1 MGALQKLHLS
11 MPSQT
16 SPQTNHHSTASP
28 KMAIQQ
34 RTSGIFSRV
43 QSLVDNYIVTP
54 SAREKYYN
62 SISTFAQEQPLL
74 FTFLL
79 FQLILSFSLGVLF
92 LSLITAL
99 LFSLFWIGVALLV
112 LVPTLFITVSLAI
125 VVWVWA
131 VSSFL
136 VARWVYNVVPVS
148 VKGRTEVALPNGKVA
163 VVEKTGEGYGDVK
176 GEVRM

>member
-1 MGALQKLHLS
+1 MG
-11 MPSQT
+11 
-16 SPQTNHHSTASP
+16 
-28 KMAIQQ
+28 Q

-79 FQLILSFSLGVLF
+79 FQLILSFTPIALFPSFSLGVLF

-99 LFSLFWIGVALLV
+99 LFSLFWIGVALL
-112 LVPTLFITVSLAI
+112 PTLFITVSLAI

-136 VARWVYNVVPVS
+136 VARWVYNV
-148 VKGRTEVALPNGKVA
+148 
-163 VVEKTGEGYGDVK
+163 
-176 GEVRM
+176 

>member
-1 MGALQKLHLS
+1 
-11 MPSQT
+11 MPSRT
-16 SPQTNHHSTASP
+16 SPSSSPNSTASP
-28 KMAIQQ
+28 TMAIQQ

-43 QSLVDNYIVTP
+43 QSLVDNYVVTP

-62 SISTFAQEQPLL
+62 NISTFAHDQPIL

-79 FQLILSFSLGVLF
+79 TQFLLSSTPILLFASFSLGILF
-92 LSLITAL
+92 LSLISAL

-125 VVWVWA
+125 LVWVWA

-136 VARWVYNVVPVS
+136 VARWVYNTVPVS
-148 VKGRTEVALPNGKVA
+148 VSGRTEVALPNGRTA
-163 VVEKTGEGYGDVK
+163 VVEKTGEGFGDFK
-176 GEVRM
+176 GEVKG

>member
-1 MGALQKLHLS
+1 
-11 MPSQT
+11 
-16 SPQTNHHSTASP
+16 
-28 KMAIQQ
+28 MAIQQ

-79 FQLILSFSLGVLF
+79 SQLILSFTPIALFLSFSLGVLF

-148 VKGRTEVALPNGKVA
+148 VKGMTEVALPNGKVA

>member
-1 MGALQKLHLS
+1 MGHLS

-79 FQLILSFSLGVLF
+79 FQLILSFTPIALFLSFSLGVLF

-99 LFSLFWIGVALLV
+99 LFALLDRRRA
-112 LVPTLFITVSLAI
+112 PR
-125 VVWVWA
+125 
-131 VSSFL
+131 
-136 VARWVYNVVPVS
+136 ARPY
-148 VKGRTEVALPNGKVA
+148 AL
-163 VVEKTGEGYGDVK
+163 
-176 GEVRM
+176 

>member
-1 MGALQKLHLS
+1 
-11 MPSQT
+11 
-16 SPQTNHHSTASP
+16 
-28 KMAIQQ
+28 MAIQQ

-62 SISTFAQEQPLL
+62 NISTFAHEQPLL
-74 FTFLL
+74 FRKANTRQTFLL
-79 FQLILSFSLGVLF
+79 SQLILSFTPIALFLSFSLGVLF

-125 VVWVWA
+125 VVWIWA

-136 VARWVYNVVPVS
+136 IARWVYNVVPVS
-148 VKGRTEVALPNGKVA
+148 VRGRTEVALPNGKTA

-176 GEVRM
+176 GEVRG